1 MSDEIKHECGIALVR
16 LLKPLSYYKE
26 KYGSNYWALNK
37 IYLLMEKQ
45 HNRGQDGAG
54 LVSLKLDPPPGKEYI
69 FRERSIQSQPLKD
82 IFKHVHQ
89 SIDQSLQD
97 RVEDDENWD
106 EDNIPFLSNIYLG
119 HLRYGTYGRNS
130 IHQCHPF
137 IRKNNWMTRNLIMAG
152 NFNMTNVD
160 ELFENLINLG
170 QHPREKADTV
180 TVMERVGHF
189 LDQEVERIYQKEKES
204 GLNKREASLVIQQ
217 KLNLKRIL
225 KNAAKKWDGGYT
237 MAGLIG
243 HGDSFVLRDPSGI
256 RPCYYYQDDELVVV
270 ASERPAIQT
279 VFNVKFEDLNELEPG
294 HAIIIRK
301 DGSVSIDEIRK
312 PLEKKSCSF
321 ERIYFSRGT
330 DAEIYRE
337 RIDLGKKV
345 VPNILKK
352 INYDIKNSVFS
363 FVPNTAETSYYGML
377 KGLEDYHSNLKVEE
391 IKKLDPIKNSRKI
404 KSIIEDR
411 IRIEKIAVK
420 DVKLRTFITEDNS
433 RDELVQHVYDI
444 TYGTVKAKDNLVIID
459 DSIVRGTTLKESII
473 KILDRLGP
481 KSIVIVSSAPQIRYP
496 DCYGIDMAKLGD
508 FIAFRAAI
516 QLHEDR
522 GTTHIINE
530 VYNKSK
536 AQIGLRD
543 AKIINHVKEIYA
555 PFTDQEISDKIA
567 ELVKDDSVKANVKVV
582 YQTVKDLHLAC
593 PKNLGDWYFTGN
605 YPTPGGNRVVNKA
618 FVNYYEG
625 NNQRAY

>member
-106 EDNIPFLSNIYLG
+106 KDNIPFLSNIYLG

-243 HGDSFVLRDPSGI
+243 HGDSFVLRVTRATQYSGAPLPLPI
-256 RPCYYYQDDELVVV
+256 RTSAGFLVTGL
-270 ASERPAIQT
+270 SG
-279 VFNVKFEDLNELEPG
+279 NM
-294 HAIIIRK
+294 
-301 DGSVSIDEIRK
+301 
-312 PLEKKSCSF
+312 
-321 ERIYFSRGT
+321 RIHT
-330 DAEIYRE
+330 
-337 RIDLGKKV
+337 
-345 VPNILKK
+345 
-352 INYDIKNSVFS
+352 
-363 FVPNTAETSYYGML
+363 
-377 KGLEDYHSNLKVEE
+377 
-391 IKKLDPIKNSRKI
+391 
-404 KSIIEDR
+404 
-411 IRIEKIAVK
+411 
-420 DVKLRTFITEDNS
+420 
-433 RDELVQHVYDI
+433 
-444 TYGTVKAKDNLVIID
+444 
-459 DSIVRGTTLKESII
+459 
-473 KILDRLGP
+473 
-481 KSIVIVSSAPQIRYP
+481 
-496 DCYGIDMAKLGD
+496 
-508 FIAFRAAI
+508 
-516 QLHEDR
+516 
-522 GTTHIINE
+522 
-530 VYNKSK
+530 
-536 AQIGLRD
+536 
-543 AKIINHVKEIYA
+543 
-555 PFTDQEISDKIA
+555 
-567 ELVKDDSVKANVKVV
+567 
-582 YQTVKDLHLAC
+582 
-593 PKNLGDWYFTGN
+593 
-605 YPTPGGNRVVNKA
+605 
-618 FVNYYEG
+618 
-625 NNQRAY
+625 